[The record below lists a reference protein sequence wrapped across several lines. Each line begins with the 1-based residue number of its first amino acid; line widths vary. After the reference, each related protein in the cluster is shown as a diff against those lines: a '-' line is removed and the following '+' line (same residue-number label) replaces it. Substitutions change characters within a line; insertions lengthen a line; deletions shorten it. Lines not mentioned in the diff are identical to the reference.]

1 MFVSI
6 VASAFS
12 SDLAA
17 SPVRP
22 LTLMPFAFSRSVSGF
37 SLALAFFTVSV
48 SQLTSVAPVVR
59 SIAASAG
66 APVASKFIFWKPVT
80 LLALFTPLTLS
91 VLPVPFAAEP
101 PLRTPVTFAP
111 PFKLTVLSFVAAPS
125 PPVTELTVALA
136 RLTVLP
142 EASPVALPPMM
153 LAARSFSTVTVLPAA
168 LPPAAS
174 VRPPMTLPVAVAE
187 PLTVTLFAM
196 LSFCLSAAASEP
208 APFVQPP

>member
-1 MFVSI
+1 
-6 VASAFS
+6 
-12 SDLAA
+12 
-17 SPVRP
+17 
-22 LTLMPFAFSRSVSGF
+22 MPFVFFRSVSGF
-37 SLALAFFTVSV
+37 AAVPDALRFAQLTLVPAAFVSSSIVSSLA
-48 SQLTSVAPVVR
+48 R
-59 SIAASAG
+59 
-66 APVASKFIFWKPVT
+66 PVASKFIFWMFSMLPA
-80 LLALFTPLTLS
+80 LLFLPLTLS
-91 VLPVPFAAEP
+91 VLSVPLACEP
-101 PLRTPVTFAP
+101 PLSAPVTCALP
-111 PFKLTVLSFVAAPS
+111 LRLTVLLFVVVPS
-125 PPVTELTVALA
+125 PPVIVLTVALA